1 VAFKKLNR
9 CDSSDMVRWASS
21 IPTDEFKTEILEM
34 RNKSLRSLIKKPT
47 EESAAEVRAIDRI
60 VSLIEEA
67 RNMR

>member
-1 VAFKKLNR
+1 VAFKKLAR

-21 IPTDEFKTEILEM
+21 IPTDVFVEEILEM
-34 RNKSLRSLIKKPT
+34 REKSLRALIKKPS
-47 EESAAEVRAIDRI
+47 EDSAAEVRAIDRI

>member
-1 VAFKKLNR
+1 MAFKKLNN
-9 CDSSDMVRWASS
+9 CDSSDMVRWANA
-21 IPTDEFKTEILEM
+21 IPTNEFVREISEI
-34 RNKSLRSLIKKPT
+34 REKSLRSLIKKPT